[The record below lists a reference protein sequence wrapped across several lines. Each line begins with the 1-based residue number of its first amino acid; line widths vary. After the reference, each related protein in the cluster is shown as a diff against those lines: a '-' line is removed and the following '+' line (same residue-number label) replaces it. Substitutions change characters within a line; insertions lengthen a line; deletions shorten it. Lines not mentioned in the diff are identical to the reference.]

1 MIVNDELDKILK
13 KFTKYVVTQARA
25 NLTRKDKNVKG
36 KLYNSIKGDTFV
48 GKGSLGIYFEM
59 EDYGVYQD
67 QGVRGKNGRF
77 PVLNDFKQGGFR
89 FGSGT
94 GQKGGLKAGILE
106 WVKARGIQFK
116 QKEGKGVKGQ
126 FMSYDET
133 AFLIT
138 RSVYQ
143 KGIKPSRF
151 FSKPF
156 EDGIKRLPDDVVEA
170 YGLDTEKTIKNA
182 LDKWK

>member
-1 MIVNDELDKILK
+1 MTAKDELDKILK
-13 KFTKYVVTQARA
+13 KFTKYVVSQARA

-36 KLYNSIKGDTFV
+36 KLYKSIKGDTFV
-48 GKGSLGIYFEM
+48 GKGSIGVYFEM
-59 EDYGVYQD
+59 EEYGVYQD
-67 QGVRGKNGRF
+67 QGVKGKNGKF
-77 PVLNDFKQGGFR
+77 PSLSDFKQGGFR

-94 GQKGGLKAGILE
+94 GKKGGLKAGILE

-116 QKEGKGVKGQ
+116 NKANGQ
-126 FMSYDET
+126 FLSYDAT
-133 AFLIT
+133 AFIIT

-156 EDGIKRLPDDVVEA
+156 EDGIKRLPDEVVEA
-170 YGLDTEKTIKNA
+170 YGLDTESTIRKA
-182 LDKWK
+182 LSTWK